1 MKLLLLFPL
10 ALVTTVLAADP
21 PARPAKPAPA
31 PHPNGPEAAAADL
44 KRLVVA
50 AGVEAKL
57 FASEPDL
64 VNPCDMDVD
73 HRGRVW
79 VTEGANYRST
89 FQKWG
94 TLREGGDRIQ
104 VLEDTDGDGRADK
117 ATTFYQDPSIN
128 SALGICVL
136 GNKVIVSSSPNIF
149 VLTDTDGDGKA
160 DKREL
165 LFTDIKGA
173 DHDHAVHA
181 FVFGPDGKFYFNF
194 GNAGSQLR
202 RPSEALKNIPLHGL
216 IDKEEMKKG
225 ALVVDLA
232 GNQVTDKAKPYR
244 QGMVFRCNLDGSEVE
259 VLGHNFRNNYEVAVD
274 SFGTLWQSD
283 NDDDGNKGV
292 RINYVMEFG
301 NYGYTDEVTGAS
313 WGQAWKK
320 AQAKGVK
327 EDEKPPYQWYQ
338 QDPGVIPNL
347 LHTGSGSPTGI
358 LIYEGD
364 LLPAVFRNQMLHCDA
379 GPRVVRAYPVTISGA
394 GYSATITNLLTS
406 PDSWFR
412 PSDACA
418 GPDGSVYVAD
428 WNDANVGGHN
438 MADHKLEA
446 MSGRV
451 YRLAPP
457 GNTPSVPK
465 LDLTSAAGAVAA
477 LRSPNMETRYLA
489 WTALQQMGVKA
500 EKDLLKLWKDKNPR
514 MRARALP
521 LLARLENGGQ
531 RHVLKAIRDSNPDI
545 RIVALRTA
553 RSLKMDPIPLVQTL
567 ARDKSPAV
575 RRECAIA
582 LRHSK
587 AAEAPQLWAKLA
599 TQHTAGDRWS
609 LEALGLSADGQEDA
623 FFNAWLQA
631 VKNNWN
637 TPHGR
642 EIVWRSRSTKVPAL
656 VVKIVTD
663 KSASTADKDKF
674 MRTLDF
680 IKGPEKDAALAEIA
694 MAALN

>member
-1 MKLLLLFPL
+1 MKLLSLLPL
-10 ALVTTVLAADP
+10 LAVTAALAADE
-21 PARPAKPAPA
+21 PARPAKPEPP

-44 KRLVVA
+44 KRLTVA
-50 AGVEAKL
+50 DGVEAKL
-57 FASEPDL
+57 FASEPDV

-79 VTEGANYRST
+79 ITEGANYRST

-94 TLREGGDRIQ
+94 TLRGGGDRIQ

-136 GNKVIVSSSPNIF
+136 GNKVIVSSSPNVF

-160 DKREL
+160 DRREL

-202 RPSEALKNIPLHGL
+202 RPSDALKDIPLHGL

-225 ALVVDLA
+225 PMVVDLA

-244 QGMVFRCNLDGSEVE
+244 QGMVFRCNLDGSEFE

-283 NDDDGNKGV
+283 NDDDGFRGV

-301 NYGYTDEVTGAS
+301 NFGYTDEMTGAG
-313 WGQAWKK
+313 WRKVWDK
-320 AQAKGVK
+320 ARANGAK
-327 EDEKPPYQWYQ
+327 EEETPSYHWYQ
-338 QDPGVIPNL
+338 TDPGVVPNL
-347 LHTGSGSPTGI
+347 LQTGNGSPTGI
-358 LIYEGD
+358 LVYEGD
-364 LLPAVFRNQMLHCDA
+364 LLPAVFRNQMIHCDA
-379 GPRVVRAYPVTISGA
+379 GPRVVRAYPVTTNGA

-412 PSDACA
+412 PSDACV
-418 GPDGSVYVAD
+418 GPDGAVYVAD

-438 MADHKLEA
+438 MADLKLEA
-446 MSGRV
+446 MTGRV

-457 GNTPSVPK
+457 GNKPSVPK
-465 LDLTSAAGAVAA
+465 FNLASPAGAVVA
-477 LRSPNMETRYLA
+477 LRSPNMEARYLA
-489 WTALQQMGVKA
+489 WTALRQMGIGA
-500 EKDLLKLWKDKNPR
+500 EDELKSLWNDKNPR

-531 RHVLKAIRDSNPDI
+531 RYVLKALQESDPDL
-545 RIVALRTA
+545 RIAALRTA
-553 RSLKMDPIPLVQTL
+553 RSLKMDAVPLVHML

-582 LRHSK
+582 LRHHKSS
-587 AAEAPQLWAKLA
+587 EAPKLWALLA
-599 TQHTAGDRWS
+599 TQHTAGDRWY

-623 FFNAWLQA
+623 FFSAWLQA
-631 VKNNWN
+631 VGNDWN
-637 TPHGR
+637 TPEGR
-642 EIVWRSRSTKVPAL
+642 EIVWRSRSTKVPGL

-694 MAALN
+694 TAALN

>member
-1 MKLLLLFPL
+1 MKSTLLFPL
-10 ALVTTVLAADP
+10 ALVTAALAADP
-21 PARPAKPAPA
+21 SAKPAKPEPP
-31 PHPNGPEAAAADL
+31 PHPSGPEAAATDL
-44 KRLVVA
+44 KSLVVA
-50 AGVEAKL
+50 DGVVAKL
-57 FASEPDL
+57 FASEPDV

-73 HRGRVW
+73 HLGRVW
-79 VTEGANYRST
+79 ITEGANYRST

-94 TLREGGDRIQ
+94 KLRDGGDRIQ
-104 VLEDTDGDGRADK
+104 VLEDTDGDGKADK

-128 SALGICVL
+128 SALGICVI
-136 GNKVIVSSSPNIF
+136 GNKVIVSSSPNVF
-149 VLTDTDGDGKA
+149 VLSDTDGDGKA

-202 RPSEALKNIPLHGL
+202 RPSDALKDIPLHGL

-225 ALVVDLA
+225 PLVVDLA
-232 GNQVTDKAKPYR
+232 GNEVTDKAKPYR
-244 QGMVFRCNLDGSEVE
+244 QGMVFRCNLDGSELE

-283 NDDDGNKGV
+283 NDDDGNRGV

-301 NYGYTDEVTGAS
+301 NYGFTDEMTGAS
-313 WGQAWKK
+313 WGQGWKK
-320 AQAKGVK
+320 AQAKGAK
-327 EDEKPPYQWYQ
+327 EEEKPFYQWYQ
-338 QDPGVIPNL
+338 YDPGVLPNL
-347 LHTGSGSPTGI
+347 LHTGAGSPTGI

-364 LLPAVFRNQMLHCDA
+364 LLPRVFRNQMIHCDA
-379 GPRVVRAYPVTISGA
+379 GPRVVRAYPVTTSGA

-412 PSDACA
+412 PSDACVA
-418 GPDGSVYVAD
+418 PDGSVYVAD

-438 MADHKLEA
+438 MQDHKLET

-457 GNTPSVPK
+457 GKNASVPK
-465 LDLTSAAGAVAA
+465 LDLKSPAGAVAA

-489 WTALQQMGVKA
+489 WTALRKMGVSA
-500 EKDLLKLWKDKNPR
+500 EKDLIKLWKDKNPR

-521 LLARLENGGQ
+521 LLARLDKGGQ
-531 RHVLKAIRDSNPDI
+531 RYVLKAVRDSNPDI
-545 RIVALRTA
+545 RIAALRTA
-553 RSLKMDPIPLVQTL
+553 RSLKMDVIPLVQTL
-567 ARDKSPAV
+567 ARDKSAAV

-582 LRHSK
+582 LRHNKSP
-587 AAEAPQLWAKLA
+587 AAPKLWAMLA
-599 TQHTAGDRWS
+599 TQHTAGDRWY
-609 LEALGLSADGQEDA
+609 LEALGISADRQEDA
-623 FFNAWLQA
+623 FFSQWLEA
-631 VKNNWN
+631 VGNKWN
-637 TPHGR
+637 TPYGR
-642 EIVWRSRSTKVPAL
+642 EIVWRSRSAKVPAL

-663 KSASTADKDKF
+663 KSASAADKDRF